1 MLARV
6 FVVVGLRPRAG
17 FPSRK
22 RWTWTTDIQVHGAG
36 GTLQGPLSVVAH
48 NRKVVGALSVVGATE
63 SQIFNNF
70 LEIFLKFQQNLWISG
85 NHLQFAEIPG
95 KIRENFNEKQQI

>member
-1 MLARV
+1 MRN
-6 FVVVGLRPRAG
+6 
-17 FPSRK
+17 FPDFSPQYFNI
-22 RWTWTTDIQVHGAG
+22 DNSSI
-36 GTLQGPLSVVAH
+36 LQGSLSVVAH

-63 SQIFNNF
+63 SQIVNNF
-70 LEIFLKFQQNLWISG
+70 LENSLKFQQNLWISG